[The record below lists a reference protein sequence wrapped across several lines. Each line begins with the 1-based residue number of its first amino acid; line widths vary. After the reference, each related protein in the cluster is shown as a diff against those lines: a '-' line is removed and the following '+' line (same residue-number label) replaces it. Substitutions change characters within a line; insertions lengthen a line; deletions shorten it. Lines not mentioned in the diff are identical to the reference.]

1 MNTYKVIVEDMHC
14 QNCAKKITQA
24 LEEKGADVVVS
35 VDLKKKT
42 VTVDSCL
49 SAEEIF
55 TTIEDAGF
63 TPVDL
68 ELV

>member
-1 MNTYKVIVEDMHC
+1 MNSYKVVVEDMHC
-14 QNCAKKITQA
+14 QNCVRKIKEA
-24 LEEKGADVVVS
+24 LESKGKDVVVS
-35 VDLKKKT
+35 ADLNKKT
-42 VTVDSCL
+42 VTVDSSL
-49 SAEEIF
+49 SAEVIF